1 MKSLQHINQYKKF
14 CLMNGLDDIDYL
26 LSHKKDIEEY
36 EKAHA

>member
-1 MKSLQHINQYKKF
+1 
-14 CLMNGLDDIDYL
+14 MNGLDDIDYL